1 MSQLFWRLLK
11 SFIGKEIFPGAF
23 FYLFH
28 PHASLQKFTSLKL
41 HVARPFSWYDQFI
54 YTPFLR
60 KLDFVVFYQWQASI
74 LITYLRHYR
83 KSTIQVFFYDLTF
96 LVSWNVRSFHFAAKA
111 VARNN
116 AKREHA
122 LCCMQ
127 LDAQMNQFD
136 WIKVGW
142 QRNHSSMWPKP
153 RLRQDAVDCPLPFT
167 DSCSSLISSLCVF
180 LIAGT
185 RAWLNRFACT
195 TIRVLEQGRQRRPRQ
210 KTMTLIGWMRKNNR
224 AARAFVQF
232 FDVMWHLTMWN
243 FLV

>member
-1 MSQLFWRLLK
+1 MLQGLFLGTTS
-11 SFIGKEIFPGAF
+11 SFIPLFCESLAGFCGFLPMTGFNID
-23 FYLFH
+23 YLS
-28 PHASLQKFTSLKL
+28 ASLPEIHNTGF
-41 HVARPFSWYDQFI
+41 F
-54 YTPFLR
+54 
-60 KLDFVVFYQWQASI
+60 
-74 LITYLRHYR
+74 
-83 KSTIQVFFYDLTF
+83 FFYDLTF
-96 LVSWNVRSFHFAAKA
+96 LVSWNVRSFHFDAKA

-195 TIRVLEQGRQRRPRQ
+195 TIRVLEQGRQRQRRPRQ
-210 KTMTLIGWMRKNNR
+210 KTMNLIGWMRKNNR

-232 FDVMWHLTMWN
+232 FDVVWHVTMWN
-243 FLV
+243 FLVQRQREHTTATLSFSLFIYFNGASTQSICSMLCQQ